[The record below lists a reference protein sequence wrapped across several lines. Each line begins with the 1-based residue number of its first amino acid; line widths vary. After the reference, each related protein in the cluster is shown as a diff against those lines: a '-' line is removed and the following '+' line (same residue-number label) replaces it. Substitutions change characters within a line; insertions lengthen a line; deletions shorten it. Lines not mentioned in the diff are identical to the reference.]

1 MEMDELMRPGGH
13 AEARTCRDEG
23 SSLAPPQLLEQL
35 PMAVYGCDRKGGI
48 LWFNHRAAE
57 LWGRAPEPGERDDV
71 FRADDGDESDGQGR
85 SPTSWPTAR
94 VLATAQAVDNVE
106 AVLQKPDGSRRAVR
120 LNIGPVFDGR
130 GAVAGAI
137 VCFSEAREAAHAA
150 APYAERAVGLPNED
164 ILRQLLDALPAAI
177 YTTDAG
183 GLVTYC
189 NEAAIALAGRRPRL
203 GVDSWCITWRLYAP
217 DGTPMP
223 PERCPMAQ
231 ALREGRP
238 VRNVEITVE
247 RPDGTRVP
255 VLPYPTPL
263 RDASGAIIG
272 AINMLVD
279 VSERK
284 QAEARHAILVEELN
298 HRIKNNMQMLHALLR
313 SAHGETASGDARLVL
328 ADSIQRFAAMAAAQR
343 VLYQSRDP
351 LRFDARGFI
360 QAVAMTARQ
369 AFGGLAS
376 ITCQAA
382 PVQLSNDL
390 AMPLALMLNELLT
403 NAVKHGGG
411 KVTVGLQQD
420 MQEYELYVQD
430 TGPGFADGAMGAGRR
445 SSGLGLVSGLA
456 RQLGGRFSILNGPG
470 ARCSVRFAG

>member
-1 MEMDELMRPGGH
+1 MAMEKFMWPGGRT
-13 AEARTCRDEG
+13 EAKARRDEG
-23 SSLAPPQLLEQL
+23 SRPMAPPELLELL
-35 PMAVYGCDRKGGI
+35 PLAVYGCDRDGRI
-48 LWFNHRAAE
+48 LWFNRRATE
-57 LWGRAPEPGERDDV
+57 LWNRIPAAGERDEDLIAIAGRT
-71 FRADDGDESDGQGR
+71 RAIGE
-85 SPTSWPTAR
+85 WPTNR
-94 VLATAQAVDNVE
+94 VLATGEAAQDVT
-106 AVLQKPDGSRRAVR
+106 AVLQRPDGSRLTVKF
-120 LNIGPVFDGR
+120 NIGPIFTDGG

-137 VCFSEAREAAHAA
+137 VCISEVGETAPDVAANSDR
-150 APYAERAVGLPNED
+150 PAVLAND
-164 ILRQLLDALPAAI
+164 DVLRQLLDALPAAV
-177 YTTDAG
+177 YTTDAA

-189 NEAAIALAGRRPRL
+189 NEAAVALAGRRPQL
-203 GVDSWCITWRLYAP
+203 GTDSWCVTWRLFDS

-223 PERCPMAQ
+223 HERCPMAQ

-238 VRNVEITVE
+238 VRNVEVMVE

-263 RDASGAIIG
+263 RDASGAIVG

-284 QAEARHAILVEELN
+284 QAETRHAILVDELN

-313 SAHGETASGDARLVL
+313 NAHGETASGDARLVL
-328 ADSIQRFAAMAAAQR
+328 ADAIQRIAAMAAAQR

-351 LRFDARGFI
+351 LRFDAGGFI

-369 AFGGLAS
+369 AFGGVVS
-376 ITCQAA
+376 ITCQTA
-382 PVQLSNDL
+382 PVQLPNDL
-390 AMPLALMLNELLT
+390 AMPLALMLSELLI

-430 TGPGFADGAMGAGRR
+430 GGPGFADGAIRAGRR

-456 RQLGGRFSILNGPG
+456 RQLGARFSILSGPG